1 MVLPFANLGGGPEQE
16 NFADA
21 VTESLTTDLSR
32 MSNTVV
38 VARNTAFTYKGKTV
52 DAKQVGRELNV
63 RYLLEGSIQRGAN
76 RMRVNAQFID
86 AASGNHLWA
95 DRFDK
100 PMADLF
106 DMQDEIVSHLANQL
120 RAELIAAEA
129 QRAELEPNPE
139 LARLLF
145 PRRRPVQ

>member
-1 MVLPFANLGGGPEQE
+1 
-16 NFADA
+16 
-21 VTESLTTDLSR
+21 

-76 RMRVNAQFID
+76 RMRVNAQLID

-120 RAELIAAEA
+120 RAELIVGRGAAGGARA
-129 QRAELEPNPE
+129 QSRTRSIIISAASRRSTRADSTI
-139 LARLLF
+139 
-145 PRRRPVQ
+145 